1 MKGELPYIGRHAG
14 TVLAGQL
21 AVMAFGTTDT
31 IVASRYSNEAVA
43 ALSVGS
49 AIFISVYASLMGIFQ
64 ALLPLWAEQRG
75 AGRTQAIG
83 HSLRQSM
90 YLCAMACALGMAV
103 LLMPD
108 ALLRWTDVPDALQ
121 LEVKRYLA
129 VLAWGLPPA
138 LLFRIYGALNQALG
152 HPKLVTWLQL
162 VSLLIKIPLSV
173 WFTFG
178 GPGLAPQG
186 AVGCAMAT
194 LWVNYTMFAVA
205 LWLMRTQDFYTPLAL
220 WQKLEPP
227 DWLLLGRFC
236 RLGIPAGLAILVEVT
251 SFTLMALYVARQ
263 GPLSSASHQIAAN
276 LAAICY
282 MVPLSLAIA
291 TSARVSYWRGAGDED
306 RAGMLIRQCFR
317 LTLMVGMA
325 TAATLFIARSWIAD
339 VYTDSP
345 RVLAMTSWLL
355 ICVAAY
361 HVADCVQTYCIFVLR
376 CYRVTVAPLVIY
388 CLLLWGGGLGL
399 GYWLTYRWQA
409 SPGWQEWQATPMPF
423 WVCSAA
429 ALLITA
435 LAFSGILRRTIRPP
449 GPRGLPAAPNATGP

>member
-1 MKGELPYIGRHAG
+1 MKGELQYIGRHAG

-31 IVASRYSNEAVA
+31 IVASRYSNDAVA

-64 ALLPLWAEQRG
+64 ALLPLWSEQRG
-75 AGRTQAIG
+75 AGQVQAIG

-90 YLCAMACALGMAV
+90 YLCALACVLGMAV
-103 LLMPD
+103 LLMPG

-138 LLFRIYGALNQALG
+138 LLFRIFSALNQALG

-162 VSLLIKIPLSV
+162 VSLLIKIPLSI

-178 GPGLAPQG
+178 GLGLAPLG
-186 AVGCAMAT
+186 AVGCALAT
-194 LWVNYTMFAVA
+194 LLVNYTMFAVA
-205 LWLMRTQDFYTPLAL
+205 LWLMRTQDFYAPLAL
-220 WQKLEPP
+220 WQRLERP
-227 DWLLLGRFC
+227 DWLQLGRFC

-263 GPLSSASHQIAAN
+263 GSLSSASHQIAAN

-291 TSARVSYWRGAGDED
+291 TSARVSYWRGAGDE
-306 RAGMLIRQCFR
+306 AQASTLIQQCFK
-317 LTLMVGMA
+317 LALLIGIA
-325 TAATLFIARSWIAD
+325 TAATLLIARTWIAD
-339 VYTDSP
+339 IYTDSP
-345 RVLAMTSWLL
+345 QVLAMTSWLL

-399 GYWLTYRWQA
+399 GYWLTYRWQGA
-409 SPGWQEWQATPMPF
+409 EGWRHWQATPMPL

-429 ALLITA
+429 ALFVTA
-435 LAFSGILRRTIRPP
+435 MAFSSILHRAIRPLKP
-449 GPRGLPAAPNATGP
+449 QARPRAA

>member
-1 MKGELPYIGRHAG
+1 MKGELQYIGRHAG

-31 IVASRYSNEAVA
+31 IVASRYSNDAVA

-64 ALLPLWAEQRG
+64 ALLPLWSEQRG
-75 AGRTQAIG
+75 AGQPLAIG
-83 HSLRQSM
+83 QSLRQSM
-90 YLCAMACALGMAV
+90 YLCAMACVLGMAV
-103 LLMPD
+103 LLMPG
-108 ALLRWTDVPDALQ
+108 ALLHWTGVPDVLQ

-138 LLFRIYGALNQALG
+138 LLFRIYSALNQALG

-162 VSLLIKIPLSV
+162 ISLLIKIPLSI

-178 GPGLAPQG
+178 GLGLAPLG
-186 AVGCAMAT
+186 AVGCALAT
-194 LWVNYTMFAVA
+194 LLVNYTMFAVA
-205 LWLMRTQDFYTPLAL
+205 LWLMRTQDFYAPLAL
-220 WQKLEPP
+220 WQKLERP
-227 DWLLLGRFC
+227 DWRQLGHFC
-236 RLGIPAGLAILVEVT
+236 RLGVPAGLAILVEVT

-263 GPLSSASHQIAAN
+263 GSLSSASHQIAAN

-291 TSARVSYWRGAGDED
+291 TSARVSYWRGAGDEAQA
-306 RAGMLIRQCFR
+306 RTLIQQCFK
-317 LTLMVGMA
+317 LALLIGIA
-325 TAATLFIARSWIAD
+325 TAATLLIARTWIAD
-339 VYTDSP
+339 IYTDSP

-409 SPGWQEWQATPMPF
+409 AEGWLDWQATPMPF

-429 ALLITA
+429 ALFVTA
-435 LAFSGILRRTIRPP
+435 MAFSSILHRAIQPP
-449 GPRGLPAAPNATGP
+449 KPQTQPGAS

>member
-1 MKGELPYIGRHAG
+1 MKGELQYIGRHAG

-31 IVASRYSNEAVA
+31 IVASRYSNDAVA

-64 ALLPLWAEQRG
+64 ALLPLWSEQRG
-75 AGRTQAIG
+75 AGQPLAIG
-83 HSLRQSM
+83 QSLRQSM
-90 YLCAMACALGMAV
+90 YLCAMACVLGMAV
-103 LLMPD
+103 LLMPG
-108 ALLRWTDVPDALQ
+108 ALLHWTGVPDVLQ

-138 LLFRIYGALNQALG
+138 LLFRIYSALNQALG

-162 VSLLIKIPLSV
+162 ISLLIKIPLSI

-178 GPGLAPQG
+178 GLGLAPLG
-186 AVGCAMAT
+186 AVGCALAT
-194 LWVNYTMFAVA
+194 LLVNYTMFAVA
-205 LWLMRTQDFYTPLAL
+205 LWLMRTQDFYAPLAL
-220 WQKLEPP
+220 WQKLERP
-227 DWLLLGRFC
+227 DWRQLGHFC

-263 GPLSSASHQIAAN
+263 GSLSSASHQIAAN

-291 TSARVSYWRGAGDED
+291 TSARVSYWRGAGDEAQA
-306 RAGMLIRQCFR
+306 RTLIQQCFK
-317 LTLMVGMA
+317 LALFIGIA
-325 TAATLFIARSWIAD
+325 TAATLLIARTWIAD
-339 VYTDSP
+339 IYTDSP

-409 SPGWQEWQATPMPF
+409 AEGWLDWQATPMPF

-429 ALLITA
+429 ALFVTA
-435 LAFSGILRRTIRPP
+435 MAFSSILHRAIRPP
-449 GPRGLPAAPNATGP
+449 KPQAQPRAS

>member
-1 MKGELPYIGRHAG
+1 MKGELQYIGRHAG

-31 IVASRYSNEAVA
+31 IVASRYSNDAVA

-64 ALLPLWAEQRG
+64 ALLPLWSEQRG
-75 AGRTQAIG
+75 AGQPLAIG
-83 HSLRQSM
+83 QSLRQSM
-90 YLCAMACALGMAV
+90 YLCAMACVLGMAV
-103 LLMPD
+103 LLMPG
-108 ALLRWTDVPDALQ
+108 ALLHWTGVPDALQ

-138 LLFRIYGALNQALG
+138 LLFRIYSALNQALG

-162 VSLLIKIPLSV
+162 ISLLIKIPLSI

-178 GPGLAPQG
+178 GLGLAPLG
-186 AVGCAMAT
+186 AVGCALAT
-194 LWVNYTMFAVA
+194 LLVNYTMFAVA
-205 LWLMRTQDFYTPLAL
+205 LWLMRTQDFYAPLAL
-220 WQKLEPP
+220 WQKLERP
-227 DWLLLGRFC
+227 DWRQLGHFC

-263 GPLSSASHQIAAN
+263 GSLSSASHQIAAN

-291 TSARVSYWRGAGDED
+291 TSARVSYWRGAGDEAQA
-306 RAGMLIRQCFR
+306 RTLIQQCFK
-317 LTLMVGMA
+317 LALFIGIA
-325 TAATLFIARSWIAD
+325 TAATLLIARTWIAD
-339 VYTDSP
+339 IYTDSP

-388 CLLLWGGGLGL
+388 CLLLWGCGLGL

-409 SPGWQEWQATPMPF
+409 AEGWLDWQATPMPF

-429 ALLITA
+429 ALFVTA
-435 LAFSGILRRTIRPP
+435 MAFSSILHRAIRPP
-449 GPRGLPAAPNATGP
+449 KPQAQPGAS

>member
-1 MKGELPYIGRHAG
+1 MKGELQYIGRHAG

-31 IVASRYSNEAVA
+31 IVASRYSNDAVA

-64 ALLPLWAEQRG
+64 ALLPLWSEQRG
-75 AGRTQAIG
+75 AGQPLAIG
-83 HSLRQSM
+83 QSLRQSM
-90 YLCAMACALGMAV
+90 YLCAMACVLGMAV
-103 LLMPD
+103 LLMPG
-108 ALLRWTDVPDALQ
+108 ALLHWTGVPDALQ

-138 LLFRIYGALNQALG
+138 LLFRIYSALNQALG

-162 VSLLIKIPLSV
+162 ISLLIKIPLSI

-178 GPGLAPQG
+178 GLGLAPLG
-186 AVGCAMAT
+186 AVGCALAT
-194 LWVNYTMFAVA
+194 LLVNYTMFAVA
-205 LWLMRTQDFYTPLAL
+205 LWLMRTQDFYAPLAL
-220 WQKLEPP
+220 WQKLERP
-227 DWLLLGRFC
+227 DWRQLGHFC

-263 GPLSSASHQIAAN
+263 GSLSSASHQIAAN

-291 TSARVSYWRGAGDED
+291 TSARVSYWRGAGDEAQA
-306 RAGMLIRQCFR
+306 RTLIQQCFK
-317 LTLMVGMA
+317 LALLIGIA
-325 TAATLFIARSWIAD
+325 TAATLLIARTWIAD
-339 VYTDSP
+339 IYTDSP

-409 SPGWQEWQATPMPF
+409 AEGWLDWQATPMPF

-429 ALLITA
+429 ALFVTA
-435 LAFSGILRRTIRPP
+435 MAFSSILHRAIQPP
-449 GPRGLPAAPNATGP
+449 KPQTQPGAS

>member
-1 MKGELPYIGRHAG
+1 MKGELQYIGRHAG

-31 IVASRYSNEAVA
+31 IVASRYSNDAVA

-64 ALLPLWAEQRG
+64 ALLPLWSEQRG
-75 AGRTQAIG
+75 AGQPLAIG
-83 HSLRQSM
+83 QSLRQSM
-90 YLCAMACALGMAV
+90 YLCAMACVLGMAV
-103 LLMPD
+103 LLMPG
-108 ALLRWTDVPDALQ
+108 ALLHWTGVPDVLQ

-138 LLFRIYGALNQALG
+138 LLFRIYSALNQALG

-162 VSLLIKIPLSV
+162 ISLLIKIPLSI

-178 GPGLAPQG
+178 GLGLAPLG
-186 AVGCAMAT
+186 AVGCALAT
-194 LWVNYTMFAVA
+194 LLVNYTMFAVA
-205 LWLMRTQDFYTPLAL
+205 LWLMRTQDFYAPLAL
-220 WQKLEPP
+220 WQKLERP
-227 DWLLLGRFC
+227 DWLQLGRFC

-263 GPLSSASHQIAAN
+263 GSLSSASHQIAAN

-291 TSARVSYWRGAGDED
+291 TSARVSYWRGAGDEAQA
-306 RAGMLIRQCFR
+306 RTLIQQCFK
-317 LTLMVGMA
+317 LALFIGIA
-325 TAATLFIARSWIAD
+325 TAATLLIARTWIAD
-339 VYTDSP
+339 IYTDSP

-409 SPGWQEWQATPMPF
+409 AEGWLDWQATPMPF

-429 ALLITA
+429 ALFVTA
-435 LAFSGILRRTIRPP
+435 MAFSSILHRAIQPP
-449 GPRGLPAAPNATGP
+449 KPQTQPGAS

>member
-1 MKGELPYIGRHAG
+1 MKGELQYIGRHAG

-31 IVASRYSNEAVA
+31 IVASRYSNDAVA

-64 ALLPLWAEQRG
+64 ALLPLWSEQRG
-75 AGRTQAIG
+75 AGQPLAIG
-83 HSLRQSM
+83 QSLRQSM
-90 YLCAMACALGMAV
+90 YLCAMACVLGMAV
-103 LLMPD
+103 LLMPG
-108 ALLRWTDVPDALQ
+108 ALLHWTGVPDALQ

-138 LLFRIYGALNQALG
+138 LLFRIYSALNQALG

-162 VSLLIKIPLSV
+162 ISLLIKIPLSI

-178 GPGLAPQG
+178 GLGLAPLG
-186 AVGCAMAT
+186 AVGCALAT
-194 LWVNYTMFAVA
+194 LLVNYTMFAVA
-205 LWLMRTQDFYTPLAL
+205 LWLMRTQDFYAPLAL
-220 WQKLEPP
+220 WQKLERP
-227 DWLLLGRFC
+227 DWLQLGRFC

-263 GPLSSASHQIAAN
+263 GSLSSASHQIAAN

-291 TSARVSYWRGAGDED
+291 TSARVSYWRGAGDEAQA
-306 RAGMLIRQCFR
+306 RTLIQQCFK
-317 LTLMVGMA
+317 LALLIGIA
-325 TAATLFIARSWIAD
+325 TAATLLIARTWIAD
-339 VYTDSP
+339 IYTDSP
-345 RVLAMTSWLL
+345 RVLAVTSWLL

-409 SPGWQEWQATPMPF
+409 AEGWLDWQSTPMPF

-429 ALLITA
+429 ALFVTA
-435 LAFSGILRRTIRPP
+435 MAFSSILHRAIQPP
-449 GPRGLPAAPNATGP
+449 KPQTQPGAS

>member
-1 MKGELPYIGRHAG
+1 MKGELQYIGRHAG

-31 IVASRYSNEAVA
+31 IVASRYSNDAVA

-64 ALLPLWAEQRG
+64 ALLPLWSEQRG
-75 AGRTQAIG
+75 AGQVQAIG

-90 YLCAMACALGMAV
+90 YLCALACVLGMAV

-138 LLFRIYGALNQALG
+138 LLFRIFSALNQALG

-162 VSLLIKIPLSV
+162 VSLLIKIPLSI

-178 GPGLAPQG
+178 GLGLAPLG
-186 AVGCAMAT
+186 AVGCALAT
-194 LWVNYTMFAVA
+194 LLVNYTMFAVA
-205 LWLMRTQDFYTPLAL
+205 LWLMRTQDFYAPLAL
-220 WQKLEPP
+220 WQRLERP
-227 DWLLLGRFC
+227 DWLQLGRFC

-263 GPLSSASHQIAAN
+263 GSLSSASHQIAAN

-291 TSARVSYWRGAGDED
+291 TSARVSYWRGAGDE
-306 RAGMLIRQCFR
+306 AQASTLIQQCFK
-317 LTLMVGMA
+317 LALLIGIA
-325 TAATLFIARSWIAD
+325 TAATLLIARTWIAD
-339 VYTDSP
+339 IYTDSP
-345 RVLAMTSWLL
+345 QVLAMTSWLL

-399 GYWLTYRWQA
+399 GYWLTYRWQGA
-409 SPGWQEWQATPMPF
+409 EGWRHWQATPMPL

-429 ALLITA
+429 ALFVTA
-435 LAFSGILRRTIRPP
+435 MAFSSILHRAIRPLKP
-449 GPRGLPAAPNATGP
+449 QARPRAA

>member
-1 MKGELPYIGRHAG
+1 MKGELQYIGRHAG

-31 IVASRYSNEAVA
+31 IVASRYSNDAVA

-64 ALLPLWAEQRG
+64 ALLPLWSEQRG
-75 AGRTQAIG
+75 AGQPLAIG
-83 HSLRQSM
+83 QSLRQSM
-90 YLCAMACALGMAV
+90 YLCAMACVLGMAV
-103 LLMPD
+103 LLMPG
-108 ALLRWTDVPDALQ
+108 ALLHWTGVPDVLQ

-138 LLFRIYGALNQALG
+138 LLFRIYSALNQALG

-162 VSLLIKIPLSV
+162 ISLLIKIPLSI

-178 GPGLAPQG
+178 GLGLAPLG
-186 AVGCAMAT
+186 AVGCALAT
-194 LWVNYTMFAVA
+194 LLVNYTMFAVA
-205 LWLMRTQDFYTPLAL
+205 LWLMRTQDFYAPLAL
-220 WQKLEPP
+220 WQKLERP
-227 DWLLLGRFC
+227 DWLQLGRFC

-263 GPLSSASHQIAAN
+263 GSLSSASHQIAAN

-291 TSARVSYWRGAGDED
+291 TSARVSYWRGAGDEAQA
-306 RAGMLIRQCFR
+306 RTLIQQCFK
-317 LTLMVGMA
+317 LALLIGIA
-325 TAATLFIARSWIAD
+325 TAATLLIARTWIAD
-339 VYTDSP
+339 IYTDSP

-409 SPGWQEWQATPMPF
+409 AEGWLDWQATPMPF

-429 ALLITA
+429 ALFVTA
-435 LAFSGILRRTIRPP
+435 MAFSSILHRAIRPP
-449 GPRGLPAAPNATGP
+449 KPQARPRAS

>member
-1 MKGELPYIGRHAG
+1 MKGELQYIGRHAG

-31 IVASRYSNEAVA
+31 IVASRYSNDAVA

-64 ALLPLWAEQRG
+64 ALLPLWSEQRG
-75 AGRTQAIG
+75 AGQVQAIG

-90 YLCAMACALGMAV
+90 YLCALACVLGMAV

-138 LLFRIYGALNQALG
+138 LLFRIYSALNQALG

-162 VSLLIKIPLSV
+162 VSLLIKIPLSI

-178 GPGLAPQG
+178 GLGLAPLG
-186 AVGCAMAT
+186 AVGCALAT
-194 LWVNYTMFAVA
+194 LLVNYTMFAVA
-205 LWLMRTQDFYTPLAL
+205 LWLMRTQDFYAPLAL
-220 WQKLEPP
+220 WQRLERP
-227 DWLLLGRFC
+227 DWLQLGRFC

-263 GPLSSASHQIAAN
+263 GSLSSASHQIAAN

-291 TSARVSYWRGAGDED
+291 TSARVSYWRGAGDE
-306 RAGMLIRQCFR
+306 AQASTLIQQCFK
-317 LTLMVGMA
+317 LALLIGIA
-325 TAATLFIARSWIAD
+325 TAATLLIARTWIAD
-339 VYTDSP
+339 IYTDSP
-345 RVLAMTSWLL
+345 QVLAMTSWLL

-399 GYWLTYRWQA
+399 GYWLTYRWQGA
-409 SPGWQEWQATPMPF
+409 EGWRHWQATPMPL

-429 ALLITA
+429 ALFVTA
-435 LAFSGILRRTIRPP
+435 MAFSSILHRAIRPP
-449 GPRGLPAAPNATGP
+449 KPQARPRPA

>member
-1 MKGELPYIGRHAG
+1 MKGELQYIGRHAG

-31 IVASRYSNEAVA
+31 IVASRYSNDAVA

-64 ALLPLWAEQRG
+64 ALLPLWSEQRG
-75 AGRTQAIG
+75 AGQPLAIG
-83 HSLRQSM
+83 QSLRQSM
-90 YLCAMACALGMAV
+90 YLCAMACVLGMAV
-103 LLMPD
+103 LLMPG
-108 ALLRWTDVPDALQ
+108 ALLHWTGVPDALQ

-138 LLFRIYGALNQALG
+138 LLFRIYSALNQALG

-162 VSLLIKIPLSV
+162 ISLLIKIPLSI

-178 GPGLAPQG
+178 GLGLAPLG
-186 AVGCAMAT
+186 AVGCALAT
-194 LWVNYTMFAVA
+194 LLVNYTMFAVA
-205 LWLMRTQDFYTPLAL
+205 LWLMRTQDFYAPLAL
-220 WQKLEPP
+220 WQKLERP
-227 DWLLLGRFC
+227 DWRQLGHFC

-263 GPLSSASHQIAAN
+263 GSLSSASHQIAAN

-291 TSARVSYWRGAGDED
+291 TSARVSYWRGAGDEAQA
-306 RAGMLIRQCFR
+306 RTLIQQCFK
-317 LTLMVGMA
+317 LALLIGIA
-325 TAATLFIARSWIAD
+325 TAATLLITRTWIAD
-339 VYTDSP
+339 IYTDSP

-399 GYWLTYRWQA
+399 GHWLTYRWQA
-409 SPGWQEWQATPMPF
+409 AEGWLDWQATPMPF

-429 ALLITA
+429 ALFVTA
-435 LAFSGILRRTIRPP
+435 MAFSSILHRAIRPP
-449 GPRGLPAAPNATGP
+449 KPQAQPGAS

>member
-1 MKGELPYIGRHAG
+1 MKGELQYIGRHAG

-31 IVASRYSNEAVA
+31 IVASRYSNDAVA

-64 ALLPLWAEQRG
+64 ALLPLWSEQRG
-75 AGRTQAIG
+75 AGQPLAIG
-83 HSLRQSM
+83 QSLRQSM
-90 YLCAMACALGMAV
+90 YLCAMACVLGMAV
-103 LLMPD
+103 LLMPG
-108 ALLRWTDVPDALQ
+108 ALLHWTGVPDVLQ

-138 LLFRIYGALNQALG
+138 LLFRIYSALNQALG

-162 VSLLIKIPLSV
+162 FSLLIKIPLSI

-178 GPGLAPQG
+178 GLGLAPLG
-186 AVGCAMAT
+186 AVGCALAT
-194 LWVNYTMFAVA
+194 LLVNYTMFAVA
-205 LWLMRTQDFYTPLAL
+205 LWLMRTQDFYAPLAL
-220 WQKLEPP
+220 WQKLERP
-227 DWLLLGRFC
+227 DWLQLGRFC

-263 GPLSSASHQIAAN
+263 GSLSSASHQIAAN

-291 TSARVSYWRGAGDED
+291 TSARVSYWRGAGDEAQA
-306 RAGMLIRQCFR
+306 RTLIQQCFK
-317 LTLMVGMA
+317 LALLIGIA
-325 TAATLFIARSWIAD
+325 TAATLLIARTWIAD
-339 VYTDSP
+339 IYTDSP

-399 GYWLTYRWQA
+399 GHWLTYRWQA
-409 SPGWQEWQATPMPF
+409 AEGWLDWQATPMPF

-429 ALLITA
+429 ALFVTA
-435 LAFSGILRRTIRPP
+435 MAFSSILHRAIQPP
-449 GPRGLPAAPNATGP
+449 KPQTQPGAS

>member
-1 MKGELPYIGRHAG
+1 MKGELQYIGRHAG

-31 IVASRYSNEAVA
+31 IVASRYSNDAVA

-64 ALLPLWAEQRG
+64 ALLPLWSEQRG
-75 AGRTQAIG
+75 AGQPLAIG
-83 HSLRQSM
+83 QSLRQSM
-90 YLCAMACALGMAV
+90 YLCAMACVLGMAV
-103 LLMPD
+103 LLMPG
-108 ALLRWTDVPDALQ
+108 ALLHWTGVPDALQ
-121 LEVKRYLA
+121 LEVKRYLT

-138 LLFRIYGALNQALG
+138 LLFRIYSALNQALG

-162 VSLLIKIPLSV
+162 ISLLIKIPLSI

-178 GPGLAPQG
+178 GLGLAPLG
-186 AVGCAMAT
+186 AVGCALAT
-194 LWVNYTMFAVA
+194 LLVNYTMFAVA
-205 LWLMRTQDFYTPLAL
+205 LWLMRTQDFYAPLAL
-220 WQKLEPP
+220 WQKLERP
-227 DWLLLGRFC
+227 DWLQLGRFC

-263 GPLSSASHQIAAN
+263 GSLSSASHQIAAN

-291 TSARVSYWRGAGDED
+291 TSARVSYWRGAGDEAQA
-306 RAGMLIRQCFR
+306 RTLIQQCFK
-317 LTLMVGMA
+317 LALLIGIA
-325 TAATLFIARSWIAD
+325 TAATLLIARTWIAD
-339 VYTDSP
+339 IYTDSP

-409 SPGWQEWQATPMPF
+409 AEGWLDWQATPMPF

-429 ALLITA
+429 ALVVTA
-435 LAFSGILRRTIRPP
+435 MAFSSILHRAIRPP
-449 GPRGLPAAPNATGP
+449 KPQAQPRAS